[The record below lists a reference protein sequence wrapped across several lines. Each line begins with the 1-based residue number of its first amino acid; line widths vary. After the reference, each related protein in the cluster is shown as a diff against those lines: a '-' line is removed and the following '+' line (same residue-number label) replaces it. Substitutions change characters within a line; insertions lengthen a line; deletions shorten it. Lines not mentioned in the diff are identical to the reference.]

1 MVRKFIVRRWNSQ
14 LFSHADQRTREHI
27 NFRMASRIEILER
40 RVARRRRNRTSAS
53 RGDIR
58 LADINSLC
66 LRNRHQFCAESV
78 ADRLHMH
85 TVAVAADPG
94 TENSLRQVIA
104 DIQPEFA
111 PYFL

>member
-1 MVRKFIVRRWNSQ
+1 MSEKSDKLRAMLEKEKERRIKLN
-14 LFSHADQRTREHI
+14 
-27 NFRMASRIEILER
+27 NRIEILER
-40 RVARRRRNRTSAS
+40 RVARCRRNRTSAF